1 MFSHMHMEAKFH
13 QDKKKIDEA
22 LGMIKKNTIQVQKYE
37 TII

>member
-22 LGMIKKNTIQVQKYE
+22 LGMIRKKKTQVKFK
-37 TII
+37 TMR